1 MRLNKSRK
9 IALNYAVGGILTL
22 LLLWSLYHQV
32 HRQLGQV
39 QDDAWKHTGSSWLL
53 ALVLLLLPLNL
64 GLEIKKWHLLAGM
77 AQPISIREAMGSYL
91 AGIAFSLITPNRIGE
106 YPGRLMYLN
115 RKSTFRLINVSI
127 LGSFAQLIALFIFGT
142 AGLLYFAL
150 ATRYWWTWPALTGC
164 LLMTIGVTIVYLR
177 LETWLPRLERYPKLR
192 KWIVYGKLLGRFSGR
207 QQAGIFALSLLR
219 FAVFTAQYLIFL
231 YWMNVQ
237 VPVAEGYLTAALFFW
252 IMAVIPTIAL
262 AELGLRG
269 QVGIWLFGRFS
280 ANTIGILAS
289 TAGLWVVNLMI
300 PALIGSV
307 LLLRLRLLR

>member
-1 MRLNKSRK
+1 M
-9 IALNYAVGGILTL
+9 GGILTI

-32 HRQLGQV
+32 TRQLAKV
-39 QDDAWKHTGSSWLL
+39 QDDAWQHTGPAWLLVL
-53 ALVLLLLPLNL
+53 ALVLLPINL
-64 GLEIKKWHLLAGM
+64 GLEVRKWHLLAGM
-77 AQPISIREAMGSYL
+77 AQPLSKGEALRSYL

-127 LGSFAQLIALFIFGT
+127 LGSFAQLMALFVFGS

-150 ATRYWWTWPALTGC
+150 ATDHWWTWPALTGC
-164 LLMTIGVTIVYLR
+164 LLMTIGVSVVYLR

-207 QQAGIFALSLLR
+207 QQAKVFGLSLLR
-219 FAVFTAQYLIFL
+219 FAVFTAQYLILL

-237 VPVAEGYLTAALFFW
+237 MPVAEGFLTASLFFW
-252 IMAVIPTIAL
+252 IMAVIPSIAL

-269 QVGIWLFGRFS
+269 QLGIWLFGRFS
-280 ANTIGILAS
+280 TNAIGILAA
-289 TAGLWVVNLMI
+289 TAGLWIVNLMI
-300 PALIGSV
+300 PALIGSI